1 MLLGGRF
8 TNVCFSFVRACL
20 NIGSYSASQLR
31 AVRYGASP
39 NSPPHTFTESIQPR
53 NYGSYDEYVRHQ
65 RSKVALWRNRR
76 EAHWD
81 RITPQFCEHFRR
93 ISELQSAV
101 TAVCLGA
108 RWGEECAALTSLGIL
123 AIGVDLNPDTDN
135 RWVLSGDF
143 HDLQFPD
150 HVFDFAFTNVVDHIL
165 QLDTFVSEVHRVLKD
180 QAGYFLMDV
189 YKGYEEK
196 NKFDQWGA
204 LYYRTTDDVVR
215 RVVSSLRFTLVRE
228 VEAYSPSY
236 RSYLFRKSA

>member
-1 MLLGGRF
+1 MCVSL
-8 TNVCFSFVRACL
+8 VRACL
-20 NIGSYSASQLR
+20 NIGAYSASQLR
-31 AVRYGASP
+31 AVRYNMSP
-39 NSPPHTFTESIQPR
+39 TTSPPHTLNESIQPR

-65 RSKVALWRNRR
+65 RSKVEFWRNQR
-76 EAHWD
+76 EARWD
-81 RITPQFCEHFRR
+81 KAMKEFREHFRR

-150 HVFDFAFTNVVDHIL
+150 RVFDFAYTNVVDHIL

-189 YKGYEEK
+189 YKGYEENEQK
-196 NKFDQWGA
+196 NKFDKWGA

-228 VEAYSPSY
+228 VEAYLPSY
-236 RSYLFRKSA
+236 RSYLFRKCA